1 MVGLF
6 IDKGPVVQIRDKSGR
21 SQVLYDETPGT
32 LYDGPLVV
40 MVNEFSA
47 SASEIFAAAIQDYKR
62 GIIVG
67 SSSSYGKGTVQRN
80 VSFGKPLDSLGI
92 QTEYGAV
99 KLTIQKF
106 YRINGSSTQKRGVA
120 PDIILPDEYEYFKY
134 REKDNPNALAWD
146 EMEKAK
152 YQIWTKSPSIYSIA
166 SVENKKINADTA
178 MARFKQNAQW
188 IAGQIE
194 RPSYL
199 NINKFKVFKKQI
211 QDIVQQNENIL
222 KLKEP
227 MQVAPLKADH
237 DKFYNNPDKP
247 KQDRYQAWLKQV
259 AKDIQLSQSN
269 ALLGKLSINSNIV
282 KKG

>member
-1 MVGLF
+1 
-6 IDKGPVVQIRDKSGR
+6 
-21 SQVLYDETPGT
+21 
-32 LYDGPLVV
+32 
-40 MVNEFSA
+40 
-47 SASEIFAAAIQDYKR
+47 
-62 GIIVG
+62 
-67 SSSSYGKGTVQRN
+67 
-80 VSFGKPLDSLGI
+80 
-92 QTEYGAV
+92 V

-106 YRINGSSTQKRGVA
+106 YRINGSSTQKKGVA

-166 SVENKKINADTA
+166 SVENKKISADTA
-178 MARFKQNAQW
+178 VTRFKQNAQW
-188 IAGQIE
+188 IASQID

-199 NINKFKVFKKQI
+199 NINKFKAYKKQI

>member
-1 MVGLF
+1 
-6 IDKGPVVQIRDKSGR
+6 
-21 SQVLYDETPGT
+21 
-32 LYDGPLVV
+32 
-40 MVNEFSA
+40 
-47 SASEIFAAAIQDYKR
+47 
-62 GIIVG
+62 
-67 SSSSYGKGTVQRN
+67 
-80 VSFGKPLDSLGI
+80 
-92 QTEYGAV
+92 
-99 KLTIQKF
+99 
-106 YRINGSSTQKRGVA
+106 
-120 PDIILPDEYEYFKY
+120 
-134 REKDNPNALAWD
+134 
-146 EMEKAK
+146 MEKAK

-166 SVENKKINADTA
+166 SVENKKISADTA
-178 MARFKQNAQW
+178 VTRFKQNAQW
-188 IAGQIE
+188 IASQID

-199 NINKFKVFKKQI
+199 NINKFKVYKKQI